1 MLTRLIST
9 LLLLTL
15 PLSASAGLVIQ
26 GSRVIYN
33 EAAGE
38 ATVQM
43 QYVGDAPTLLQVWMS
58 REDAALAPG
67 DEEIP
72 FILMPAV
79 ARLDPGNGQT
89 IRILRVRDGLPQDR
103 ESLFYF
109 NTLEIPPAP
118 TALVSAG
125 EAFMQFSIRGQFK
138 FFYRPK
144 GLPLA
149 PDKAIERLQFS
160 IADPTPDGQ
169 VQLRIRN
176 GSPYHVTFSTLALH
190 RPGAADDAAPLLRFD
205 PQAPVERM
213 VSPMAELLLPLE
225 RDALPEG
232 ADVPAGV
239 EVAFAII
246 NDAGGPESRTQKVE

>member
-1 MLTRLIST
+1 MLLRLFITSF
-9 LLLLTL
+9 LLTL

-38 ATVQM
+38 TTVQM
-43 QYVGDAPTLLQVWMS
+43 QYVGDAPTLLQTWMS
-58 REDAALAPG
+58 REDAVLAPG
-67 DEEIP
+67 DEEVP

-79 ARLDPGNGQT
+79 TRLDPGNGQT

-118 TALVSAG
+118 TALAAAG

-149 PDKAIERLQFS
+149 SDKAIDRLQFS
-160 IADPTPDGQ
+160 IAEPSPEGQ

-190 RPGAADDAAPLLRFD
+190 PAGAANDAAPLLRFD
-205 PQAPVERM
+205 PHAPVERM

-232 ADVPAGV
+232 AALPAAVDV
-239 EVAFAII
+239 EFAII
-246 NDAGGPESRTQKVE
+246 NDAGGVTSRLQKVG